1 MRKKREKYAYKTILI
16 IHHVAWASHIIFLT
30 TIIDGGGKNLIKM
43 KPKFNIFALTSI
55 SSFHMGENARKLN
68 WLQLWAA
75 IVNILLFLL
84 IAVWEFAVTKR
95 KKKLIE
101 EAFFW
106 VEGPQLS
113 AVATVRKSGQVAWMK
128 QQQSSN
134 KILNLLCFSF
144 TLTPPLIFHSIMRK
158 ARCGNIFSASIR
170 YNVSTLIALIDVVVV
185 VVA

>member
-1 MRKKREKYAYKTILI
+1 MKNYCLDFRSDVRIFYNFSLQLNLLDELKLLPYISFANFLTLPTDAQKKREKYAYKTILI

-55 SSFHMGENARKLN
+55 SSFHMGENAGKLN

-101 EAFFW
+101 EAFFGLK
-106 VEGPQLS
+106 VLNFQLS
-113 AVATVRKSGQVAWMK
+113 Q
-128 QQQSSN
+128 
-134 KILNLLCFSF
+134 L
-144 TLTPPLIFHSIMRK
+144 
-158 ARCGNIFSASIR
+158 
-170 YNVSTLIALIDVVVV
+170 
-185 VVA
+185 